1 MGHSRNSA
9 LSDGRTWLLDQQVA
23 HCTRYLLAALPPGGA
38 PVLLVGHSIG
48 AHIALQALTSNPEAV
63 RGVVGLYPFLTLNAQ
78 SRTQALLAVL
88 VRLRPLVWLVA
99 QVAAF
104 VAALPTAWRL
114 SLLRRPLRALLGLS
128 DEAAQVT
135 ADWLRADSVRNT
147 CHLGASEFQALTPP
161 PDWASFRAFGNRMR
175 LYYGPEDDIWAP
187 EPHAAEAARQ
197 GLSVVRDPT
206 VGHMFCV
213 TRRGCEHV
221 AAATAA
227 ILRPMLAVAVER
239 GRSKRES

>member
-1 MGHSRNSA
+1 MRF
-9 LSDGRTWLLDQQVA
+9 
-23 HCTRYLLAALPPGGA
+23 LAALPPGP

-48 AHIALQALTSNPEAV
+48 AHLALQALTSRPEAV

-78 SRTQALLAVL
+78 SRTQALLAML
-88 VRLRPLVWLVA
+88 VRMRPLVWLVA

-104 VAALPTAWRL
+104 VAALPMAWRL
-114 SLLRRPLRALLGLS
+114 SLLRWPLRALFGLS

-135 ADWLRADSVRNT
+135 ADWVRADSVRNT
-147 CHLGASEFQALTPP
+147 VHLGASEFRALASP
-161 PDWASFRAFGNRMR
+161 PDWTSFRAFGNRVR

-197 GLSVVRDPT
+197 GLSVVRDGT
-206 VGHMFCV
+206 IGHMFCV

-227 ILRPMLAVAVER
+227 MLQPMLADAGEDSSARAER
-239 GRSKRES
+239 TKAFPQ